1 MSKYSLSSFK
11 GAPLQQ
17 NRQQAIVIQMETE
30 ETKKAKLEEENKKK
44 QEAELNAKLEEENK
58 KKQEAALNAK
68 LEAENKKKQ
77 EAELNAKLEAENN
90 AGQQDEENRQQEGK
104 KRLEEEAKK
113 VKQTKKSK
121 RNIETKEQRQKRLEQ
136 WITDEET
143 QREKMKDELK
153 ATKDAKPLSVI
164 FTGHVDHGKSSMS
177 GHILCNL
184 GVIDDRQMQ
193 KLKQEASKA
202 VGESWAYAFALDACQ
217 EEREKGKTVSSARA
231 TFQTPS
237 GRRVVLLDSPGHKGF
252 ISSMIESAA
261 QADVAVLVVSARKG
275 EFEAGLEKSGQT
287 AEHALILYISGI
299 KNLIV
304 AVNKMDDPTVQNDFG
319 RFEQIRLAL
328 TTYLTKTVGFN
339 DKNISFLPTS
349 ALVGDNLTTRVA
361 PGHKLASWYN
371 GPCLVELIDEIKIP
385 KRDVGGFTRACV
397 SGKYR
402 DNGYFVVAKVEKG
415 QIKKGDN
422 YLMTPQFEE
431 CQVIAIEDEV
441 GNQIERAYAGENCRI
456 QIEEKIFSGVNDGQ
470 VMCDR
475 THPCEVSNKFV
486 AKMLIVDCENVV
498 SNGYSAIAHINTTT
512 TPCKVTQVVGV
523 FDPKTGKIDP
533 KGSNFVKP
541 GQNALI
547 EFECENEIC
556 INKFALEN
564 FIGRVL
570 LRHESMTVGVGSVV
584 KVCYE

>member
-1 MSKYSLSSFK
+1 MSKFSLTPNAAPKPKFSL
-11 GAPLQQ
+11 GATAQEPVVVKPTEPAKPIVFNFESAEAKAKRLKIEEEQKKAQEKQKEQELKKQQ
-17 NRQQAIVIQMETE
+17 QQQQQQRSTSEQKE
-30 ETKKAKLEEENKKK
+30 ETVQQVETVTPVQAAQPAPKAKTS
-44 QEAELNAKLEEENK
+44 
-58 KKQEAALNAK
+58 
-68 LEAENKKKQ
+68 
-77 EAELNAKLEAENN
+77 
-90 AGQQDEENRQQEGK
+90 
-104 KRLEEEAKK
+104 KRLVE
-113 VKQTKKSK
+113 S
-121 RNIETKEQRQKRLEQ
+121 KEQREKRLAQ
-136 WITDEET
+136 WTTDEEA
-143 QREKMKDELK
+143 QREKMKDEQK
-153 ATKDAKPLSVI
+153 ASKDAKPLSVI

-319 RFEQIRLAL
+319 RFEQIRIAL

-339 DKNISFLPTS
+339 DKNIQFLPTS
-349 ALVGDNLTTRVA
+349 ALVGDNLTARVA
-361 PGHKLASWYN
+361 PEHKLASWYK

-385 KRDVGGFTRACV
+385 KRDVGGYTRACV

-431 CQVIAIEDEV
+431 CQVLAIEDEV
-441 GNQIERAYAGENCRI
+441 GNQIEKAYAGENCRI
-456 QIEEKIFSGVNDGQ
+456 QIEEKIFSGVADGQ

-498 SNGYSAIAHINTTT
+498 SIGYSAIAHINTTT

-523 FDPKTGKIDP
+523 LDPKTGKIDP

-541 GQNALI
+541 GQSALI
-547 EFECENEIC
+547 EFECEGEIC
-556 INKFALEN
+556 INKFALES

-570 LRHESMTVGVGSVV
+570 LRHESMTVGIGSVV